1 MYTKIKNNAVCNG
14 GDCMK
19 VLVTGANGNLGSK
32 IVEYLLTKLSVEEI
46 IVGVRDENSEKA
58 LSYKEQNLEVRV
70 TDFENQETLL
80 SSFKD
85 VDRLFIM
92 STFGDFDTVI
102 RQHTNAVEAAKVTG
116 VKQIIYPSVTRAE
129 GNDFFLAGMHRA
141 REVAIIES
149 GIPYVILRNNWYVEN
164 ELGTIQSCMAGAP
177 WVTSAGEGKI
187 GWVYR
192 PDLAEAAANVLV
204 ANGHKNRIYELSG
217 ENLTQ
222 QQFVDTLNEVLGKE
236 VHLLE
241 VDDSSYEQILKGA
254 GVPAAYLPMLVMT
267 QKGIREGGL
276 ESTHTHLDF
285 LLERQA
291 TPLKQALI
299 HLLVNTK

>member
-1 MYTKIKNNAVCNG
+1 
-14 GDCMK
+14 MK

-46 IVGVRDENSEKA
+46 IVGVRNDQSEKA
-58 LSYKEQNLEVRV
+58 INYKQQGLEVRV

-80 SSFKD
+80 TAFTD
-85 VDRLFIM
+85 VDRLFII
-92 STFGDFDTVI
+92 STFGDYETI
-102 RQHTNAVEAAKVTG
+102 MRQHTNAVAAAKETN

-141 REVAIIES
+141 REIAVIES

-164 ELGTIQSCMAGAP
+164 ELGTIQGCMTGAP
-177 WVTSAGEGKI
+177 WVTSAGEGKV

-192 PDLAEAAANVLV
+192 PDLAEATANVLI
-204 ANGHKNRIYELSG
+204 AEGHENKIYELSG

-236 VHLLE
+236 ISVLA
-241 VDDSSYEQILKGA
+241 VDDSSYEEMLKGA
-254 GVPAAYLPMLVMT
+254 GVPEAYLPMLLMT
-267 QKGIREGGL
+267 QKGIRDGGL
-276 ESTHTHLDF
+276 ESTHTDLEF
-285 LLERQA
+285 LLERKS
-291 TPLKQALI
+291 TPLKQALVQ
-299 HLLVNTK
+299 LLGNN

>member
-32 IVEYLLTKLSVEEI
+32 IVEYLLTRLSIEEI
-46 IVGVRDENSEKA
+46 IVGVRDDKSKKA
-58 LSYKEQNLEVRV
+58 LSYKEQGLEVRV
-70 TDFENQETLL
+70 TDFENQETLF
-80 SSFKD
+80 SAFKD

-102 RQHTNAVEAAKVTG
+102 RQHTNAVEAAKATG

-129 GNDFFLAGMHRA
+129 RNDFFLAGMHRA

-192 PDLAEAAANVLV
+192 PDLAEATANVLV
-204 ANGHKNRIYELSG
+204 ADGHKNKIYELSG
-217 ENLTQ
+217 ENLKQ
-222 QQFVDTLNEVLGKE
+222 QQFVDTLSEVLGKE
-236 VHLLE
+236 IPLLE
-241 VDDSSYEQILKGA
+241 VDDSSYEEMLKGA
-254 GVPAAYLPMLVMT
+254 GVPEAYLPMLVMT

-276 ESTHTHLDF
+276 ESTQTHLNF

-291 TPLKQALI
+291 TPLKQALT